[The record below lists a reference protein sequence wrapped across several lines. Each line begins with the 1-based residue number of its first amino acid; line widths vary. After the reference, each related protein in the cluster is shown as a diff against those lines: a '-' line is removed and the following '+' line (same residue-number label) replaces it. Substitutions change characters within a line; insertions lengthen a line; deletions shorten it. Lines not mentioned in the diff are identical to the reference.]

1 MNHFPVFLEL
11 RDRPVLVVGGTAM
24 AARRCKATLTAGAKV
39 RVVAH
44 DLSPAF
50 DDCSGFTHEARDFRP
65 DDIDGAQLVFVATD
79 DEDTGVQVSA
89 LAHERGVPVNVADRR
104 HLCSFIM
111 PSIVDRSPVIVAV
124 SSGGEAPI
132 LSRLLRSRLE
142 TWVPR
147 RFGRLAQ
154 FAGDC
159 RERVKAA
166 IPDITRRR
174 RFWETIVDGSVAEYI
189 LAGQS
194 DDAGRLLE
202 QTLAAAS
209 DDRDAPLTGEVY
221 LVGAGPGDPDLLTF
235 RALRLMQQA
244 DVVLHDRLVDDAVLD
259 LVRRDAERVYVG
271 KRRGDHEL
279 PQDLISQTL
288 VDLAKQGKRVLRLK
302 GGDPFTFGRGGEE
315 IEALASHG
323 IPFQVVPGIS
333 AANGCAAY
341 AGIPLTHRDHAQA
354 CIFVT
359 GHTKDGKLS
368 LNWDSLVQPNQTVVV
383 FMGLGAIATITRELI
398 AHGADADLPAA
409 VVDNATRDSQQVI
422 TGTLDNIAARVE
434 QAELDGPAILVVGTV
449 VRLREQLSW
458 FKTEGL

>member
-1 MNHFPVFLEL
+1 
-11 RDRPVLVVGGTAM
+11 
-24 AARRCKATLTAGAKV
+24 
-39 RVVAH
+39 
-44 DLSPAF
+44 
-50 DDCSGFTHEARDFRP
+50 
-65 DDIDGAQLVFVATD
+65 
-79 DEDTGVQVSA
+79 
-89 LAHERGVPVNVADRR
+89 
-104 HLCSFIM
+104 
-111 PSIVDRSPVIVAV
+111 
-124 SSGGEAPI
+124 
-132 LSRLLRSRLE
+132 
-142 TWVPR
+142 
-147 RFGRLAQ
+147 
-154 FAGDC
+154 
-159 RERVKAA
+159 
-166 IPDITRRR
+166 
-174 RFWETIVDGSVAEYI
+174 
-189 LAGQS
+189 
-194 DDAGRLLE
+194 
-202 QTLAAAS
+202 
-209 DDRDAPLTGEVY
+209 
-221 LVGAGPGDPDLLTF
+221 
-235 RALRLMQQA
+235 MQQA